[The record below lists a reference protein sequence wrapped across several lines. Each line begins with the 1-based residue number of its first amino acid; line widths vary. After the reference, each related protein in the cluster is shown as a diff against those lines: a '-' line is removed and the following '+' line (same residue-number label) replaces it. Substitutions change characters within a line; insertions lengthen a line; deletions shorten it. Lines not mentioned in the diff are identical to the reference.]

1 MIRQEYKILK
11 IILYFIV
18 ILPNSMQ
25 EHGGVRGERL
35 FPPSEVALIP
45 KNFEGPY

>member
-25 EHGGVRGERL
+25 EHGGKGGTAV
-35 FPPSEVALIP
+35 PP
-45 KNFEGPY
+45 